1 LSVLADIDTRRRHQ
15 VQVAA
20 LLDELEEGR
29 RRIRVRQA
37 YGVSPAGLRDLTAE
51 LGAVRS
57 ALAAAVDG
65 EAA

>member
-1 LSVLADIDTRRRHQ
+1 MSVVADIDTRRRHQ
-15 VQVAA
+15 IRVAT

-29 RRIRVRQA
+29 RRIHLLQARGVR
-37 YGVSPAGLRDLTAE
+37 PAGLRDLKAE

-57 ALAAAVDG
+57 ELAAAVAG